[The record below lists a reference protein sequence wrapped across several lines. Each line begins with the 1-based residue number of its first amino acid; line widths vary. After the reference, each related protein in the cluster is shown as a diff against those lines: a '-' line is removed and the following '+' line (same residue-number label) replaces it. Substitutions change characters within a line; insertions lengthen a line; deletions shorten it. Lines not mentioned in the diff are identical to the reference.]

1 MSKNMVRTHEIRRR
15 IYLVLAAIG
24 LVTALVFNGM
34 ASVQGQNYLDAWFG
48 QPVDWVLSLD
58 LLIVALAVVTFM
70 IAEAKRLGIKRVW
83 VYFALSAVTA
93 MAFTFPLFMAAR
105 ERRILSRK
113 LAGGRIDSFEF
124 DGHRVDVWVPVEQG
138 APSADH
144 PVLVMHDGR
153 NVFFESEAYT
163 GTTWGVLDAVR
174 GGELGSRPPIVV
186 AVWGLGDQTR
196 FRELAPEAIMRKRPE
211 FWDGVGPDWIP
222 TGTSPL
228 GDAYLSLV
236 SDAVLPF
243 VAERYDLQLAPERT
257 AIMGA
262 SMGGLASMYFVTQ
275 RPDVFGTALCFS
287 THWMLGYE
295 EMARELVAALPRDGK
310 HRVWTDAGDIDIDAY
325 YRDSHLLAQQLLEQA
340 GYSRPDS
347 LAGTI
352 VPHTGHHERY
362 WARRVADAVNWWL
375 RS

>member
-1 MSKNMVRTHEIRRR
+1 MTRKHQIRIT
-15 IYLVLAAIG
+15 IYRVLAALG
-24 LVTALVFNGM
+24 LITALVLNGIASM
-34 ASVQGQNYLDAWFG
+34 AGQNYLQAWFG
-48 QPVDWVLSLD
+48 QPVDWVLSVD

-83 VYFALSAVTA
+83 IYFALSAVTA

-105 ERRILSRK
+105 ERKLMARK
-113 LAGGRIDSFEF
+113 LAGGRLERFEF
-124 DGHRVDVWVPVEQG
+124 DSHIVDVWVPIEKG
-138 APSADH
+138 LPDPKS
-144 PVLVMHDGR
+144 PVLVTHDGR
-153 NVFFESEAYT
+153 NIFDPADAYT
-163 GTTWGVLDAVR
+163 GTTWGILDAIR
-174 GGELGSRPPIVV
+174 KGELGDNRPVII
-186 AVWGLGDQTR
+186 AVWGLGDTTR
-196 FRELAPEAIMRKRPE
+196 FRELAPEAVMRKRPE

-222 TGTSPL
+222 TGTEPL

-243 VAERYDLQLAPERT
+243 VAERYGLELTAERT

-262 SMGGLASMYFVTQ
+262 SMGGIASMYFMSQ
-275 RPDVFGTALCFS
+275 RPAVFGTAICFS

-295 EMARELVAALPRDGK
+295 EMVRELVGLLPKDGA

-325 YRDSHLLAQQLLEQA
+325 YRDSHLLAHELLTAA
-340 GYSRPDS
+340 GYSKPDA

-362 WARRVADAVNWWL
+362 WTRRVADAVNWWL